1 MLMKI
6 LIRIR
11 KYSILVII
19 QLILKFC
26 DDSNRVVVA
35 KMKDEIAG
43 VAIKKL
49 VVLKA
54 KMYSF
59 LVDYNSERKKQSL
72 IFSLIRTAFLNFFVL
87 VYIKWLIVI
96 IVQITINLL
105 KISIGAITKN
115 PEIHK
120 FT

>member
-1 MLMKI
+1 MVATPHHYLPTLIVWCMKLKPKMLMKI

-11 KYSILVII
+11 KCSILVII
-19 QLILKFC
+19 QLILKFY

-43 VAIKKL
+43 VAIKKF
-49 VVLKA
+49 VVFKA

-72 IFSLIRTAFLNFFVL
+72 IFSLIRTAF
-87 VYIKWLIVI
+87 
-96 IVQITINLL
+96 
-105 KISIGAITKN
+105 
-115 PEIHK
+115 
-120 FT
+120 

>member
-1 MLMKI
+1 
-6 LIRIR
+6 
-11 KYSILVII
+11 
-19 QLILKFC
+19 
-26 DDSNRVVVA
+26 
-35 KMKDEIAG
+35 MKDEIAG